1 MYKRQP
7 LALFG
12 INPTWVGQKPK
23 YVLGKKSGL
32 ASITMKLEDL
42 GMPDLPDE
50 KKLEILNKVK
60 MLSLKKKG
68 LVNDDEFIEIVKE
81 VNKK

>member
-1 MYKRQP
+1 LGWSKTEICLRQE
-7 LALFG
+7 
-12 INPTWVGQKPK
+12 T
-23 YVLGKKSGL
+23 GL

-60 MLSLKKKG
+60 MLSLKKKA
-68 LVNDDEFIEIVKE
+68 LSMTTSLLKS
-81 VNKK
+81 